1 MSSLYVRTKVREWC
15 AGLTLPFYDTV
26 NVNQADPPEPAWLT
40 VQFVTA
46 QASAADY
53 CGGQWERGIFDLI
66 VFTKGNTS
74 DEVLAQAE
82 ADLKTFMAQRD
93 PTGALALIN
102 AGPFEDFFQPAAA
115 RWFTLSSAVDYQF
128 MHH

>member
-26 NVNQADPPEPAWLT
+26 NVNQADPPEATWLT
-40 VQFVTA
+40 VRFVNA
-46 QASAADY
+46 INSPLDY
-53 CGGQWERGIFDLI
+53 CAGLWERGTFDLI
-66 VFTKGNTS
+66 VLTKGNS
-74 DEVLAQAE
+74 GDAVLAQAE

-93 PTGALALIN
+93 PTGALALIT
-102 AGPFEDFFQPAAA
+102 ASPFEDFFQPAAA

>member
-1 MSSLYVRTKVREWC
+1 MSSLYVRTKVRDWC

-26 NVNQADPPEPAWLT
+26 NVNQPDPPHPAWLT

-46 QASAADY
+46 SNSQLDF
-53 CGGQWERGIFDLI
+53 CNGMWERGTFDLI
-66 VFTKGNTS
+66 VLTKGNTS
-74 DEVLAQAE
+74 DVVLAQAE

-93 PTGALALIN
+93 RRLALIT
-102 AGPFEDFFQPAAA
+102 ASPFEDFFQPAVA